1 MSFEEMVV
9 ALVGAI
15 GAFALVG
22 YLAAKTFGLIKAWID
37 RNKSGIPEEEFD
49 KLARAFMDH
58 KRDTQR
64 RIKNLEAIIAA
75 DDGDLHEESQE
86 QSSKKQIDASK
97 QSIEIDHTEQTSSKS
112 TSSEQNSNLR
122 NMLRE

>member
-22 YLAAKTFGLIKAWID
+22 YLSAKTFGLIRAWID
-37 RNKSGIPEEEFD
+37 RNKSGYDDEAFD
-49 KLARAFMDH
+49 RLAKAFIEH
-58 KRDTQR
+58 KKNTER
-64 RIKNLEAIIAA
+64 RIQNLEAIIA
-75 DDGDLHEESQE
+75 DSEEKSDT
-86 QSSKKQIDASK
+86 SKPQKLEEPKHS
-97 QSIEIDHTEQTSSKS
+97 SIEIDDQKADSNTE
-112 TSSEQNSNLR
+112 NNNLK

>member
-22 YLAAKTFGLIKAWID
+22 FLAAKTFGLIKAWIN
-37 RNKSGIPEEEFD
+37 RKQGGVPEEEFD
-49 KLARAFMDH
+49 RLARAFMEH
-58 KRDTQR
+58 KKDTQR
-64 RIKNLEAIIAA
+64 RIQNLEAIIA
-75 DDGDLHEESQE
+75 DDDSMENVQHEESPN
-86 QSSKKQIDASK
+86 QIEAPK
-97 QSIEIDHTEQTSSKS
+97 ESIEFDD
-112 TSSEQNSNLR
+112 SENVSEEKGSNDNNKHNLR

>member
-22 YLAAKTFGLIKAWID
+22 FLATKTIGLIKAWIN
-37 RNKSGIPEEEFD
+37 RNNSSIPEEEFD
-49 KLARAFMDH
+49 RLAKAFM
-58 KRDTQR
+58 KYKKNTER
-64 RIKNLEAIIAA
+64 RLQNLESIIS
-75 DDGDLHEESQE
+75 EEDMGSTAGKQND
-86 QSSKKQIDASK
+86 SKQIEAPK
-97 QSIEIDHTEQTSSKS
+97 KNIEIEERETEEEEAQ
-112 TSSEQNSNLR
+112 QNNSNNLR

>member
-22 YLAAKTFGLIKAWID
+22 FLAAKTFGLIKAWIN
-37 RNKSGIPEEEFD
+37 RNKGGVPEEEFNR
-49 KLARAFMDH
+49 LARAFMEH
-58 KRDTQR
+58 KKDSQR
-64 RIKNLEAIIAA
+64 RIQNLEAIIA
-75 DDGDLHEESQE
+75 DDDSLENPQNVEAPNQIEAPKESIEFDDSENAPEESE
-86 QSSKKQIDASK
+86 SNGNK
-97 QSIEIDHTEQTSSKS
+97 
-112 TSSEQNSNLR
+112 NNLR